1 MSTANTGG
9 CAYNYCTV
17 GNFTYFENRKI
28 THMKG
33 LATLRVKICTPNKLY
48 SDLKMLHT
56 NIYYVPK
63 EVTEINYNQ
72 LI

>member
-1 MSTANTGG
+1 
-9 CAYNYCTV
+9 
-17 GNFTYFENRKI
+17 
-28 THMKG
+28 
-33 LATLRVKICTPNKLY
+33 LY

-72 LI
+72 LIWT